1 MIEYCRAYIYTCA
14 ERGEKEVMV
23 IESDRESGKER
34 KKKKIHSG
42 CAYPIIPCIGE
53 IRGLLTLILVL
64 RNVVEST

>member
-34 KKKKIHSG
+34 KKKKYILGVRILLFLASG
-42 CAYPIIPCIGE
+42 K
-53 IRGLLTLILVL
+53 
-64 RNVVEST
+64 